1 MPAAIPETVKSKVI
15 SQWLRGLSKDTIA
28 QDNNISA
35 GAVSNITNEWS
46 IALGKPEADA
56 FRELAKTLNV
66 AGITPA
72 QCAIGFRTMTLLS
85 EQNIDEDVAAQ
96 LIIETYKKC
105 KEFEITSSKFAT
117 CIKELVKV
125 SDDHQI
131 PLLKVEEYINEKL
144 AKKKELEN
152 ELENLKS
159 EISTFKNQKS
169 EIENALD
176 LALQQKKMADLE
188 IKSYTNAKQVL
199 DRHNISI
206 NEDLPKFANI
216 INRIEAYGYDSK
228 RLIAELKDIQYLGG
242 KKRALEIATKEL
254 EESIAKLRQHE
265 SLLQDK
271 ICLHSENLPVYNQ
284 LADMGFG
291 SSQLKTLLDK
301 IINITISNGINHSLA
316 VNKFID
322 DLETQYNTKLGFE
335 PQIEKLKI
343 EIQNLRKKLEK
354 ELQRVKVQP
363 FIGPVITGLLQ
374 RGLTEHDIL
383 KVADVCHN
391 EISNRTFY
399 AEVLRKGV
407 LYTLQNIMT
416 TSMMKASLIARSTKT
431 TGNDIPI

>member
-46 IALGKPEADA
+46 IALGKPEADT
-56 FRELAKTLNV
+56 FRELAKTLTI

>member
-15 SQWLRGLSKDTIA
+15 SQWLRGLSRDTIA

-46 IALGKPEADA
+46 IALGKPEADT
-56 FRELAKTLNV
+56 FRELAKTLTI

-105 KEFEITSSKFAT
+105 KEFDITSSKFAT

-125 SDDHQI
+125 SDDHRI

>member
-15 SQWLRGLSKDTIA
+15 SQWLRGLSRDTIA

-56 FRELAKTLNV
+56 FRELAKTLTI